1 MPRFTTQ
8 QRAARE
14 AARERSGS
22 GRLTDPPA
30 DETCESYAPGHL
42 MHYLHQGQA
51 LRSPSQDARNVIVD
65 GDRVV
70 VILGSGEQLD
80 FQHHEPD
87 RLARVLGLFPAS
99 RVLYPRFHALRVGPY
114 WFNCA
119 AGAFE
124 PCDVADRSSPARV
137 GEA

>member
-8 QRAARE
+8 RRAARE
-14 AARERSGS
+14 AARRYPAY

-30 DETCESYAPGHL
+30 DDTCESYAPGHQ

-51 LRSPSQDARNVIVD
+51 LRSPSLIARNVIVD

-70 VILGSGEQLD
+70 VIPESGEQLD
-80 FQHHEPD
+80 FRHHD
-87 RLARVLGLFPAS
+87 SARLARILGLFPSS

-119 AGAFE
+119 PQSYE
-124 PCDVADRSSPARV
+124 PCDVTRSSATARA

>member
-8 QRAARE
+8 RRAAPGRT
-14 AARERSGS
+14 AG

-51 LRSPSQDARNVIVD
+51 VRSPSLDARNVIVD
-65 GDRVV
+65 GDRVI
-70 VILGSGEQLD
+70 VILENDEQVD

-87 RLARVLGLFPAS
+87 RLARVLGLFPTS

-119 AGAFE
+119 PESFE
-124 PCDVADRSSPARV
+124 PCDVTPSSVAAQA

>member
-8 QRAARE
+8 RRAARE
-14 AARERSGS
+14 AARRNPAS
-22 GRLTDPPA
+22 GRLMDPPA
-30 DETCESYAPGHL
+30 DEACESYAPGHQ
-42 MHYLHQGQA
+42 MHYQHQGQA
-51 LRSPSQDARNVIVD
+51 LRSPSLIARNVIVD

-70 VILGSGEQLD
+70 VILESGEQFD
-80 FQHHEPD
+80 FRHHEPG
-87 RLARVLGLFPAS
+87 RLTRVLGSFPTS

-119 AGAFE
+119 PQSFE
-124 PCDVADRSSPARV
+124 PCAVTRSSPAAQV